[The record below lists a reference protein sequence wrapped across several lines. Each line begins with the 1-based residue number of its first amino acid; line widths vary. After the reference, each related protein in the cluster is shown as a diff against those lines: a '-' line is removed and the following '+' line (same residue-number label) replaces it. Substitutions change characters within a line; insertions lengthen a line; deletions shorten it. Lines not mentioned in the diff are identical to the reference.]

1 MSVAPHPTPE
11 VPHTVAGPREAS
23 TSRSRLRALVL
34 QGLPNLIVFALLG
47 AVLLVG
53 HRTGWKLPKASALFS
68 SGSVAKSDWCSEHL
82 VPSSQCVECREEL
95 MPRPKKFGFCRAHG
109 VAECVNC
116 HPELAQVAGQPKLP
130 AYDTTQA
137 LALMARPENNSRNTL
152 HERRVQFASAASAEK
167 SGVDVDVAQERKMVD
182 AVSANGQIQFDPT
195 RVAHL
200 GPRAPGTVVHVF
212 KIVGD
217 TVLPGDILALVDVA
231 AVGQAKSGL
240 LQAIVTRQLKTSNH
254 ERLTAAGIGVA
265 GITLTEAKA
274 ALEEAEVRFISAR
287 QALVNLGLDVP
298 DDFGETDAKKIADD
312 LRFLGVPAEALAA
325 LPQQTRSANLYA
337 VRAPYA
343 GVIVA
348 SDSVVGEVVDAQ
360 DVLFTV
366 ADPRRMW
373 LVLSV
378 PQEDAPYVTP
388 GLPVMFRTDDGGHQ
402 ADGTISWVS
411 PTIDERTRTVQA
423 RVVLDNHTGALKD
436 KTFGTGRIVL
446 REEPRAVVVPRE
458 SVQSTGDATFVFV
471 RDRDYLKQ
479 GSPKVFHVRQVRTAA
494 RDETGVEIL
503 AGVLPGEVIATKG
516 SSVLLAQLLRGN
528 FGAACGCFDE
538 ASK

>member
-1 MSVAPHPTPE
+1 MSVAPH
-11 VPHTVAGPREAS
+11 S
-23 TSRSRLRALVL
+23 TSDVARHADSQRDASPTTGRLRALL
-34 QGLPNLIVFALLG
+34 SQGLPNLVVFGLLA
-47 AVLLVG
+47 AVMLVG
-53 HRTGWKLPKASALFS
+53 HRTGWKLPKMSAMFS
-68 SGSVAKSDWCSEHL
+68 SESAAGDWCTEHL

-95 MPRPKKFGFCRAHG
+95 MPKPKKFGFCRVHG

-116 HPELAQVAGQPKLP
+116 HPELAQVTGQPKLP
-130 AYDTTQA
+130 AYDTTKA

-152 HERRVQFASAASAEK
+152 HERRVQFASATSAEK
-167 SGVDVDVAQERKMVD
+167 SGVDVDVVQERKMID
-182 AVSANGQIQFDPT
+182 AVAANGQIQFDPT

-200 GPRAPGTVVHVF
+200 APRAPGTVVHVF

-217 TVLPGDILALVDVA
+217 QVEPGDLLALVDVS
-231 AVGQAKSGL
+231 AVGQAKSKL
-240 LQAIVTRQLKTSNH
+240 LQAIVARRLRITSY
-254 ERLTAAGIGVA
+254 ERLKAAGIGVA
-265 GITLTEAKA
+265 GITLTESKA
-274 ALEEAEVRFISAR
+274 ALEEAEVNFISAR

-298 DDFGETDAKKIADD
+298 EEFAETDAKKIADD
-312 LRFLGVPAEALAA
+312 LRFLGIPAEALAA
-325 LPQQTRSANLYA
+325 LPQETRSANLYA
-337 VRAPYA
+337 VRAPYE

-378 PQEDAPYVTP
+378 PQEDARYVTP
-388 GLPVMFRTDDGGHQ
+388 GLPVVFRTDDRAQEATGS
-402 ADGTISWVS
+402 ISWVS

-436 KTFGTGRIVL
+436 KTFGTGRVVL

-458 SVQSTGDATFVFV
+458 SVQSTGDAAFVFV

-479 GSPKVFHVRQVRTAA
+479 GTPKVFHVRQVRTAA

-503 AGVLPGEVIATKG
+503 AGVLPGEVVATKG
-516 SSVLLAQLLRGN
+516 STVLLAQLLRSN
-528 FGAACGCFDE
+528 FGPACCVIE
-538 ASK
+538 NVPK